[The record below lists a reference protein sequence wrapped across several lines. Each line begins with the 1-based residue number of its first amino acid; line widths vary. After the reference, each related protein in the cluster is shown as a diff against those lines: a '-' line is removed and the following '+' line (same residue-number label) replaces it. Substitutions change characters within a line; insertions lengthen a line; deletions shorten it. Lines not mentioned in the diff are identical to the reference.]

1 MEIFTIR
8 NLNFAYPEQAKN
20 AISDLTLSVQP
31 GEFLVLC
38 GPSGCGKSTLLR
50 QLKTVLAPHGRR
62 SGEILFEGRNLDS
75 LDQREQAEKIGF
87 VQQSPENQIVTDK
100 VWHELAFGLES
111 LGYDTPTIRR
121 RVAEMASF
129 FGIQTWFYKPVTALS
144 GGQKQL
150 LNLASV
156 MVLQPKVLILDEP
169 TSQLDPIAAS
179 DFLATL
185 GKINR
190 ELGTTIILTEHR
202 LEEAFSFASRV
213 AVMDGGRLLCTG
225 TPAEVGAE
233 LKDRGSAMF
242 LAMPAAMR
250 IWSATDSK
258 ATCPISVCDGRNWLL
273 EYART
278 HDLKAVPETQKTA
291 PNGETVVSAQELW
304 FKYEQDAPDVV
315 KGLSLELHK
324 GEFLVLLGGN
334 GTGKT
339 TSMRLLAGLRKA
351 YRGELNITGSIGMLP
366 QNPQALFVKS
376 TVREDLL
383 EILPKAERKS
393 DRLAQV
399 VSLCKLTELLDRHPY
414 DLSGGEQ
421 QRAAL
426 AKILLLNPDILLL
439 DEPTK
444 GLDAEFKQ
452 VFGQILRTLQASGV
466 AILMVSHDIEFCAK
480 YADRCALF
488 FDGNIVT
495 ESTPK
500 TFFSGNSFY
509 TTAANRIARDVL
521 PDAVTPEDVIAAC
534 GGAVEPEAALPEYQR
549 IPSAPEKATRTVKKL
564 PVWRKILAAVSG
576 AASLVLIAQAIGVTD
591 LTKLIDANGMTAL
604 AGGQLKLYG
613 ILLAA
618 LLVFA
623 LSIGRKA
630 DRPDYLVQTP
640 LEKRKLQK
648 RTVTATLLILLLIP
662 LTLFV
667 GVYYFAGR
675 KYYFISLLILLECM
689 LPFFL
694 IFEGR
699 KPQARELVLIAVLVA
714 LNVAGRAAFFM
725 LPEFKPVVA
734 MTILAGVAFGGETG
748 FLVGAMTMLVSNML
762 FSQGP
767 WTPWQMFSM
776 GIIGWLAG
784 VLYRKGVL
792 RRGRLSLCIFGVIAS
807 TGLYGGI
814 MNPASAL
821 LWSNTINWKII
832 LSYYVTG
839 IPIDLVRALA
849 TFLFLWLTAEPLLQK
864 LDRIK
869 TKYALAE

>member
-1 MEIFTIR
+1 MSILNVEHLTHGFGDRAIFNDVSFR
-8 NLNFAYPEQAKN
+8 LLK
-20 AISDLTLSVQP
+20 
-31 GEFLVLC
+31 GEHIGLV
-38 GPSGCGKSTLLR
+38 GANGEGKSTFFSIVTGKLQPDEGKIEWSKNVRAGYLDQHTKLTAGMTIR
-50 QLKTVLAPHGRR
+50 DVLKSAFSYLYELEEKMNDIYA
-62 SGEILFEGRNLDS
+62 NLGDVSPEEMDS
-75 LDQREQAEKIGF
+75 LMEEAGTIQDMLSAHDFYIIDTKIEEVARALGILDF
-87 VQQSPENQIVTDK
+87 GLDRDVTD
-100 VWHELAFGLES
+100 
-111 LGYDTPTIRR
+111 
-121 RVAEMASF
+121 
-129 FGIQTWFYKPVTALS
+129 LS
-144 GGQKQL
+144 GGQRTRIL
-150 LNLASV
+150 LAKL
-156 MVLQPKVLILDEP
+156 
-169 TSQLDPIAAS
+169 
-179 DFLATL
+179 
-185 GKINR
+185 
-190 ELGTTIILTEHR
+190 
-202 LEEAFSFASRV
+202 
-213 AVMDGGRLLCTG
+213 
-225 TPAEVGAE
+225 
-233 LKDRGSAMF
+233 
-242 LAMPAAMR
+242 
-250 IWSATDSK
+250 
-258 ATCPISVCDGRNWLL
+258 LL
-273 EYART
+273 E
-278 HDLKAVPETQKTA
+278 K
-291 PNGETVVSAQELW
+291 
-304 FKYEQDAPDVV
+304 
-315 KGLSLELHK
+315 
-324 GEFLVLLGGN
+324 
-334 GTGKT
+334 
-339 TSMRLLAGLRKA
+339 
-351 YRGELNITGSIGMLP
+351 
-366 QNPQALFVKS
+366 
-376 TVREDLL
+376 
-383 EILPKAERKS
+383 
-393 DRLAQV
+393 
-399 VSLCKLTELLDRHPY
+399 
-414 DLSGGEQ
+414 
-421 QRAAL
+421 
-426 AKILLLNPDILLL
+426 PDILLL

-495 ESTPK
+495 EAEPR

-521 PDAVTPEDVIAAC
+521 PEAVTPEDVIAAC

-549 IPSAPEKATRTVKKL
+549 IPPAPEKATRTVKKL

-576 AASLVLIAQAIGVTD
+576 AASLALIAQAIGVTD

-604 AGGQLKLYG
+604 AGGQLKLYS

-630 DRPDYLVQTP
+630 DRPDYLIQTP
-640 LEKRKLQK
+640 VEKRKLKK

-699 KPQARELVLIAVLVA
+699 RPQARELVLIAVLVA

-767 WTPWQMFSM
+767 WTPWQMFAM

-784 VLYRKGVL
+784 ILYRKGVL
-792 RRGRLSLCIFGVIAS
+792 RRSKLSLCIFGVIAS
-807 TGLYGGI
+807 TVVFGGI

-821 LWSNTINWKII
+821 MWSNTINWKII
-832 LSYYVTG
+832 MSYYITG
-839 IPIDLVRALA
+839 IPVDLVRAVA
-849 TFLFLWLTAEPLLQK
+849 TFVFLWLGAEPMLEK

-869 TKYALAE
+869 VKYGLVY

>member
-1 MEIFTIR
+1 
-8 NLNFAYPEQAKN
+8 
-20 AISDLTLSVQP
+20 
-31 GEFLVLC
+31 
-38 GPSGCGKSTLLR
+38 
-50 QLKTVLAPHGRR
+50 
-62 SGEILFEGRNLDS
+62 
-75 LDQREQAEKIGF
+75 
-87 VQQSPENQIVTDK
+87 
-100 VWHELAFGLES
+100 
-111 LGYDTPTIRR
+111 
-121 RVAEMASF
+121 
-129 FGIQTWFYKPVTALS
+129 
-144 GGQKQL
+144 
-150 LNLASV
+150 
-156 MVLQPKVLILDEP
+156 
-169 TSQLDPIAAS
+169 
-179 DFLATL
+179 
-185 GKINR
+185 
-190 ELGTTIILTEHR
+190 
-202 LEEAFSFASRV
+202 
-213 AVMDGGRLLCTG
+213 
-225 TPAEVGAE
+225 
-233 LKDRGSAMF
+233 MF

-250 IWSATDSK
+250 IWAATDSK
-258 ATCPISVCDGRNWLL
+258 TPCPISVCDGRNWLL
-273 EYART
+273 DYAKSHELRS
-278 HDLKAVPETQKTA
+278 VPEEAKNA
-291 PNGETVVSAQELW
+291 PDTETVVSTREVW
-304 FKYEQDAPDVV
+304 FKYEKDLPDVV

-324 GEFLVLLGGN
+324 GEFLALLGGN

-339 TSMRLLAGLRKA
+339 TTLKLLARLQRP
-351 YRGELNITGSIGMLP
+351 YRGELTITGSVGMLP

-376 TVREDLL
+376 SVRADLL
-383 EILPKAERKS
+383 EILPKSERKS
-393 DRLAQV
+393 ERLAQV
-399 VSLCKLTELLDRHPY
+399 VSLCKLAELLDRHPY

-488 FDGNIVT
+488 FDGNIIA
-495 ESTPK
+495 EAEPR

-521 PDAVTPEDVIAAC
+521 PDAVTPEDVILVC
-534 GGAVEPEAALPEYQR
+534 GGAVKPEAALPEYQR
-549 IPSAPEKATRTVKKL
+549 IPPAPEKATRTVKKL

-576 AASLVLIAQAIGVTD
+576 AASLALIAQAIGVTD

-630 DRPDYLVQTP
+630 DRPDYLIQTP
-640 LEKRKLQK
+640 AEKRKLRK
-648 RTVTATLLILLLIP
+648 RTILATALILLLIP
-662 LTLFV
+662 LTLFI
-667 GVYYFAGR
+667 GVYCFGGKR
-675 KYYFISLLILLECM
+675 YYFISLLILLECM

-699 KPQARELVLIAVLVA
+699 RPQARELVLIAVLVA

-767 WTPWQMFSM
+767 WTPWQMFAM

-784 VLYRKGVL
+784 ILYRKGVL
-792 RRGRLSLCIFGVIAS
+792 RRSKLSLCIFGVIAS
-807 TGLYGGI
+807 TVVFGGI

-821 LWSNTINWKII
+821 MWSNTINWKII
-832 LSYYVTG
+832 MSYYITG
-839 IPIDLVRALA
+839 IPVDLVRAVA
-849 TFLFLWLTAEPLLQK
+849 TFVFLWLGAEPMLEK

-869 TKYALAE
+869 VKYGLVY

>member
-1 MEIFTIR
+1 M
-8 NLNFAYPEQAKN
+8 
-20 AISDLTLSVQP
+20 
-31 GEFLVLC
+31 
-38 GPSGCGKSTLLR
+38 
-50 QLKTVLAPHGRR
+50 
-62 SGEILFEGRNLDS
+62 
-75 LDQREQAEKIGF
+75 
-87 VQQSPENQIVTDK
+87 
-100 VWHELAFGLES
+100 
-111 LGYDTPTIRR
+111 
-121 RVAEMASF
+121 
-129 FGIQTWFYKPVTALS
+129 
-144 GGQKQL
+144 
-150 LNLASV
+150 
-156 MVLQPKVLILDEP
+156 
-169 TSQLDPIAAS
+169 
-179 DFLATL
+179 
-185 GKINR
+185 
-190 ELGTTIILTEHR
+190 
-202 LEEAFSFASRV
+202 
-213 AVMDGGRLLCTG
+213 
-225 TPAEVGAE
+225 
-233 LKDRGSAMF
+233 
-242 LAMPAAMR
+242 
-250 IWSATDSK
+250 
-258 ATCPISVCDGRNWLL
+258 
-273 EYART
+273 
-278 HDLKAVPETQKTA
+278 
-291 PNGETVVSAQELW
+291 
-304 FKYEQDAPDVV
+304 
-315 KGLSLELHK
+315 
-324 GEFLVLLGGN
+324 
-334 GTGKT
+334 
-339 TSMRLLAGLRKA
+339 
-351 YRGELNITGSIGMLP
+351 
-366 QNPQALFVKS
+366 KS
-376 TVREDLL
+376 TVRSDLL
-383 EILPKAERKS
+383 EILPKSERKS
-393 DRLAQV
+393 ERLAQV
-399 VSLCKLTELLDRHPY
+399 VSLCKLAELLDRHPY

-488 FDGNIVT
+488 FDGNIIA
-495 ESTPK
+495 EAEPR

-521 PDAVTPEDVIAAC
+521 PDAVTPEDVILVC
-534 GGAVEPEAALPEYQR
+534 GGAVKPEAALPEYQR
-549 IPSAPEKATRTVKKL
+549 IPPAPEKATQTMKKL

-576 AASLVLIAQAIGVTD
+576 AASLALIAQAIGVTD

-648 RTVTATLLILLLIP
+648 RTVTAALLILLLIP

-675 KYYFISLLILLECM
+675 KYYFISLLILFECM

-767 WTPWQMFSM
+767 WTPWQMFAM

-792 RRGRLSLCIFGVIAS
+792 RRGRLSLCIFGVICS
-807 TGLYGGI
+807 TIVYGGI

-821 LWSNTINWKII
+821 MWAHTINWKII
-832 LSYYVTG
+832 LSYYITG
-839 IPIDLVRALA
+839 IPVDLVRAVA
-849 TFLFLWLTAEPLLQK
+849 TFIFLWLGAEPMLEK

-869 TKYALAE
+869 VKYGLAC

>member
-1 MEIFTIR
+1 MELFTI
-8 NLNFAYPEQAKN
+8 NHLNFAYPEQEKN
-20 AISDLTLSVQP
+20 AISDLTLSVRP

-62 SGEILFEGRNLDS
+62 SGEILFDGRNLDS

-87 VQQSPENQIVTDK
+87 VQQSPENQIATDK

-129 FGIQTWFYKPVTALS
+129 FGIQEWFYKPVTELS

-202 LEEAFSFASRV
+202 LEEAFGFASRV
-213 AVMDGGRLLCTG
+213 AVMDDGKLLCTG

-233 LKDRGSAMF
+233 LKSSGNAMF

-250 IWSATDSK
+250 IWSATDSTV
-258 ATCPISVCDGRNWLL
+258 TCPVSVCDGRNWLL
-273 EYART
+273 DYVKT
-278 HDLKAVPETQKTA
+278 HELRPVSEEKKNT
-291 PNGETVVSAQELW
+291 PNGETVVSARELW
-304 FKYEQDAPDVV
+304 FKYDKDLPDVV

-324 GEFLVLLGGN
+324 GEFLALLGGN

-339 TSMRLLAGLRKA
+339 TTLKLLASLQKP
-351 YRGELNITGSIGMLP
+351 YRGELTISGSVGMLP
-366 QNPQALFVKS
+366 QNPQALFGKS
-376 TVREDLL
+376 SVHADLL
-383 EILPKAERKS
+383 EILPKSERKS
-393 DRLAQV
+393 ERLAQV
-399 VSLCKLTELLDRHPY
+399 ISLCKLADLLDRHPY

-521 PDAVTPEDVIAAC
+521 PDAVTPEDVILAC
-534 GGAVEPEAALPEYQR
+534 GGTVEPEAELPEYQR
-549 IPSAPEKATRTVKKL
+549 IPPAPEKESRAMKKL
-564 PVWRKILAAVSG
+564 PVWRKVLASVSG
-576 AASLVLIAQAIGVTD
+576 IASLALIVQAIGVTD
-591 LTKLIDANGMTAL
+591 LTTLVDAGGLTNL
-604 AGGQLKLYG
+604 AGDQLRLYG
-613 ILLAA
+613 ILLLS

-630 DRPDYLVQTP
+630 DRPDYLIQTP
-640 LEKRKLQK
+640 AEKRKLRK
-648 RTVTATLLILLLIP
+648 RTILATALILLLIP
-662 LTLFV
+662 LTLFI
-667 GVYYFAGR
+667 GVYCFGGKR
-675 KYYFISLLILLECM
+675 YYFISLLILLECM

-699 KPQARELVLIAVLVA
+699 RPQARELVLIAVLVA

-767 WTPWQMFSM
+767 WTPWQMFAM

-784 VLYRKGVL
+784 ILYRKGVL
-792 RRGRLSLCIFGVIAS
+792 RRSKLSLCIFGVIAS
-807 TGLYGGI
+807 TVVFGGI

-821 LWSNTINWKII
+821 MWSNTINWKII
-832 LSYYVTG
+832 MSYYITG
-839 IPIDLVRALA
+839 IPVDLVRAVA
-849 TFLFLWLTAEPLLQK
+849 TFVFLWLGAEPMLEK

-869 TKYALAE
+869 VKYGLVY

>member
-1 MEIFTIR
+1 MEVFTIR
-8 NLNFAYPEQAKN
+8 NLTFAYPEQEKN

-87 VQQSPENQIVTDK
+87 VQQSPENQIATDK

-129 FGIQTWFYKPVTALS
+129 FGIQTWFYKPVTELS

-190 ELGTTIILTEHR
+190 ELGTTILLTEHR

-213 AVMDGGRLLCTG
+213 AVMDGGKLLCTG

-233 LKDRGSAMF
+233 LKSSGNAMF

-250 IWSATDSK
+250 IWAASDSK

-273 EYART
+273 DYAKT
-278 HDLKAVPETQKTA
+278 HELQSVPEEKKNT
-291 PNGETVVSAQELW
+291 PNGETVVSARELW
-304 FKYEQDAPDVV
+304 FKYDKDLPDVV

-324 GEFLVLLGGN
+324 GEFLTLLGGN

-339 TSMRLLAGLRKA
+339 TTLKLLARLQRP
-351 YRGELNITGSIGMLP
+351 YRGELTITGSVGMLP
-366 QNPQALFVKS
+366 QNPQALFVKA

-383 EILPKAERKS
+383 EILQKSERKTE
-393 DRLAQV
+393 RLAQA
-399 VSLCKLTELLDRHPY
+399 VSLCKLADLLDRHPY

-452 VFGQILRTLQASGV
+452 TFGQILRTLQASGV

-495 ESTPK
+495 EAEPR

-521 PDAVTPEDVIAAC
+521 PEAVTPEDVIAAC

-549 IPSAPEKATRTVKKL
+549 IPPAPEKETRTVKKL
-564 PVWRKILAAVSG
+564 PIWRKILAAVSG
-576 AASLVLIAQAIGVTD
+576 IVSLVLIVQAIGVTD

-613 ILLAA
+613 VMLVSM
-618 LLVFA
+618 LVFA
-623 LSIGRKA
+623 LSVSHKA
-630 DRPDYLVQTP
+630 ERPDYLIQTP
-640 LEKRKLQK
+640 VEKRKLQK
-648 RTVTATLLILLLIP
+648 RTVAATLLILLLIP

-667 GVYYFAGR
+667 GVYYFDGR
-675 KYYFISLLILLECM
+675 KYYFISLLILLECT

-714 LNVAGRAAFFM
+714 LNVAGRAVFFM
-725 LPEFKPVVA
+725 LPEFKPVVT

-748 FLVGAMTMLVSNML
+748 FLVGAMTMLVSNM
-762 FSQGP
+762 FFGQGG
-767 WTPWQMFSM
+767 WTPWQMFAM

-792 RRGRLSLCIFGVIAS
+792 RRSRISLCIFGVIAS
-807 TGLYGGI
+807 TVVYGGI

-821 LWSNTINWKII
+821 MWAHTINWNI
-832 LSYYVTG
+832 LKSYYLTG
-839 IPIDLVRALA
+839 VPIDLVRAIG
-849 TFLFLWLTAEPLLQK
+849 TFFFLWLGAEPMLEK

-869 TKYALAE
+869 VKYGLAE